1 MSQPPKPPRS
11 SSLRRPPRSF
21 SSDAVASGLVSA
33 ADLEAAVAD
42 VRHRL
47 AHASATET
55 DDDILA
61 SVLVDRGTLTRFQA
75 DQLLAGKRKLT
86 LGQYRILDAVGQ
98 GGMGQVFKAKHL
110 LMGRIVAVKV
120 LPRARS
126 NPQTEAAFCREIQHI
141 ASLDHRNLVYA
152 LDAGHDGKVYF
163 LVTELV
169 DGIDLRRQVLR
180 YGPLNEVS
188 AASVV
193 AQAARGLA
201 HAHAR
206 GFIHRDVK
214 PGNLLVRE
222 DGLVKVSDLGLAGSV
237 LDPESMKPGR
247 VVGTM
252 DYMAPEQILRPDR
265 VQPAADMYGLGCTL
279 YFALS
284 GRVPFPGGT
293 RDEKRRRQLEDT
305 PDPIHGLAPAVS
317 PEFAAFVEKLM
328 AKSVESRYQTAEEVL
343 EAIHPWLTGALVP
356 MSRVKRAR
364 HRDPSPPPLPSAQRV
379 TRGFWN
385 MSEETHHSTGIPRLS
400 MEDEGSA
407 FPMRVARFLAESL
420 ESLWQRVRAAASG
433 VVSSGLI
440 GLFAGLAWM
449 TFRTPGGGWLDRVLA
464 GLQLESLTARDVAF
478 STFLA
483 LLIVQVLGAIKLRNR
498 GRFDRL

>member
-1 MSQPPKPPRS
+1 M
-11 SSLRRPPRSF
+11 
-21 SSDAVASGLVSA
+21 ASELVTA
-33 ADLEAAVAD
+33 ADLAAAAGE
-42 VRHRL
+42 VRKRL
-47 AHASATET
+47 AHASATDTE
-55 DDDILA
+55 DDILA
-61 SVLVDRGTLTRFQA
+61 AVLVDQGVLTRFQA

-98 GGMGQVFKAKHL
+98 GGMGQVFQAKHL

-126 NPQTEAAFCREIQHI
+126 NPQTEAAFRREIQHI

-180 YGPLNEVS
+180 YGPLNEVA

-222 DGLVKVSDLGLAGSV
+222 DGLCKVSDLGLAGSV

-252 DYMAPEQILRPDR
+252 DYMAPEQIRRPDL
-265 VQPAADMYGLGCTL
+265 VTPAADMYGLGCTL
-279 YFALS
+279 FFALS

-293 RDEKRRRQLEDT
+293 RDEKRRRQLEET
-305 PDPIHGLAPAVS
+305 PVPIRSLAPSVS
-317 PEFAAFVEKLM
+317 EEFAAVVEKMM
-328 AKSVESRYQTAEEVL
+328 AKDVDKRYQTAEEVL
-343 EAIHPWLTGALVP
+343 EAVHPWLTGSLVP
-356 MSRVKRAR
+356 MSRVKRSRQREA
-364 HRDPSPPPLPSAQRV
+364 SPPPLPSSQRA
-379 TRGFWN
+379 TRGLWN
-385 MSEETHHSTGIPRLS
+385 MSEETHHSTSIPRMS
-400 MEDEGSA
+400 IVDEDSTLG
-407 FPMRVARFLAESL
+407 VGLTRFLKESVWG
-420 ESLWQRVRAAASG
+420 LWQRLGAAAPAVFSSALVG
-433 VVSSGLI
+433 LLVALSWSVLCVV
-440 GLFAGLAWM
+440 
-449 TFRTPGGGWLDRVLA
+449 GGPWFQRMRA
-464 GLQLESLTARDVAF
+464 GLQLENLTATGIGFGV
-478 STFLA
+478 FLA
-483 LLIVQVLGAIKLRNR
+483 LLLVQVLGAMKLRGHSR
-498 GRFDRL
+498 WDPL

>member
-11 SSLRRPPRSF
+11 SLRRRPPRSF
-21 SSDAVASGLVSA
+21 SSNAVASGLVTA
-33 ADLEAAVAD
+33 ADLEEAAVD

-47 AHASATET
+47 AHAAASETE
-55 DDDILA
+55 DDILA
-61 SVLVDRGTLTRFQA
+61 SVLVDHGTLTRFQA

-86 LGQYRILDAVGQ
+86 LGHYRILDAVGQ

-180 YGPLNEVS
+180 YGPLNEVA

-237 LDPESMKPGR
+237 LDPESMRPGR

-293 RDEKRRRQLEDT
+293 RSEKRRRQLEDA
-305 PDPIHGLAPAVS
+305 PDPIRGLVPTVS
-317 PEFAAFVEKLM
+317 PEFAAVLEKLM
-328 AKSVESRYQTAEEVL
+328 AKEVANRYQTAEEVL
-343 EAIHPWLTGALVP
+343 DAVHPWLTGALVP
-356 MSRVKRAR
+356 MSRVKRTR
-364 HRDPSPPPLPSAQRV
+364 HRDGSPPPLPSAQRA
-379 TRGFWN
+379 TRGYWN
-385 MSEETHHSTGIPRLS
+385 LSEETHHSTSIPRMS
-400 MEDEGSA
+400 MGDEESTLLL
-407 FPMRVARFLAESL
+407 RVARFLVESL
-420 ESLWQRVRAAASG
+420 ESLWLRVRAAASG
-433 VVSSGLI
+433 IVSSGLV
-440 GLFAGLAWM
+440 GLSASLAWM
-449 TFRTPGGGWLDRVLA
+449 IVRSAGGPWLERSLA
-464 GLQLESLTARDVAF
+464 AVQLDSLTARNVGF

-483 LLIVQVLGAIKLRNR
+483 LLVVQVLGAMKLRNR
-498 GRFDRL
+498 SRFERL

>member
-1 MSQPPKPPRS
+1 MSESSKPPRPS
-11 SSLRRPPRSF
+11 SRRRLPRSF
-21 SSDAVASGLVSA
+21 SSNAVASGLVTAEDLDAVTAEVRRRLSHA
-33 ADLEAAVAD
+33 A
-42 VRHRL
+42 
-47 AHASATET
+47 ATSTE
-55 DDDILA
+55 DDILA
-61 SVLVDRGTLTRFQA
+61 DVLVDHDRLTRFQA

-98 GGMGQVFKAKHL
+98 GGMGQVFRAKHL

-120 LPRARS
+120 LPRAKS
-126 NPQTEAAFCREIQHI
+126 NPQTEAAFRREIQHI
-141 ASLDHRNLVYA
+141 ATLDHRNLVYA

-180 YGPLNEVS
+180 YGPLNEVA

-279 YFALS
+279 YFALC
-284 GRVPFPGGT
+284 GRVPFPGGK
-293 RDEKRRRQLEDT
+293 RSEKRRRQLEEM
-305 PDPIHGLAPAVS
+305 PDPIRSLAPKVS
-317 PEFAAFVEKLM
+317 EEFAAVVQKMM
-328 AKSVESRYQTAEEVL
+328 AKDVADRYQTAEEVL
-343 EAIHPWLTGALVP
+343 EAVHPWLTGALVP
-356 MSRVKRAR
+356 MSRVKRTR
-364 HRDPSPPPLPSAQRV
+364 HRDGGPPPLPSGQRA
-379 TRGFWN
+379 TQAFWN
-385 MSEETHHSTGIPRLS
+385 FSEETHHSTSIPRMS
-400 MEDEGSA
+400 MGDDESA
-407 FPMRVARFLAESL
+407 FPGSVVRFVAESVL
-420 ESLWQRVRAAASG
+420 GLWERLRASAAA
-433 VVSSGLI
+433 VVSSSLGGLCASLGWI
-440 GLFAGLAWM
+440 IFRKAGG
-449 TFRTPGGGWLDRVLA
+449 PWLDQVLEGA
-464 GLQLESLTARDVAF
+464 DLNTLSSREVGGYV
-478 STFLA
+478 FLA
-483 LLIVQVLGAIKLRNR
+483 LLLVHVLGALKLRNR
-498 GRFDRL
+498 SPYDRL